1 MKNIHMLILTLLW
14 SLISES
20 NAQTGEI
27 IEGPRSGGMGVGTLV
42 MLIIVIIVV
51 VFCVAMFVAEEA
63 TWGCIFGIIIVLIVF
78 GILMVCPRG
87 PIYEEVPSENEY
99 VFKEVRLFFS
109 NLYFRTRF
117 VHTHAHAQHQ
127 VYNGTA
133 LVRITLLIFVTLCSA
148 VALWIYCYFGL
159 LDELKPGEVDYGF
172 PGSSKQGTFSKNC

>member
-1 MKNIHMLILTLLW
+1 MNNIHMLILTLLC

-42 MLIIVIIVV
+42 MLVVVIIVV

-87 PIYEEVPSENEY
+87 PIYEEVPSENECLRR
-99 VFKEVRLFFS
+99 RLLIFERVS
-109 NLYFRTRF
+109 YS
-117 VHTHAHAQHQ
+117 HTHHA

-133 LVRITLLIFVTLCSA
+133 LVRITLLIFVALCSA

-159 LDELKPGEVDYGF
+159 LDG
-172 PGSSKQGTFSKNC
+172 

>member
-1 MKNIHMLILTLLW
+1 MLILTLLC

-42 MLIIVIIVV
+42 MLVVVIIVV

-99 VFKEVRLFFS
+99 VFKEVRLFYFLIYIS
-109 NLYFRTRF
+109 NAFRT
-117 VHTHAHAQHQ
+117 HTR
-127 VYNGTA
+127 T
-133 LVRITLLIFVTLCSA
+133 TP
-148 VALWIYCYFGL
+148 GL
-159 LDELKPGEVDYGF
+159 
-172 PGSSKQGTFSKNC
+172 